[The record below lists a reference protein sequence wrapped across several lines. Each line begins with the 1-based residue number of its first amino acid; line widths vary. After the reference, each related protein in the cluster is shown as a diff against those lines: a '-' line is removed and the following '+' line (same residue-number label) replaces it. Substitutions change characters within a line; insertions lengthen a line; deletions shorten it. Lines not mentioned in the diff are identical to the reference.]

1 MASGRTAVRVEE
13 GEGGM
18 GGWQTVEPLWGGRR
32 GKGVWMGM
40 QGSGGEG

>member
-1 MASGRTAVRVEE
+1 MASGRTAVGVEE